1 MSDTSL
7 VVPSEITL
15 RHRSDDWTEGQVRAE
30 TEQLRKAKA
39 VLFLDKVQ
47 HEKTIK
53 ELEPKLEDL
62 KLELAKVEK
71 AINKAAELEIGD
83 MKLNEEFADVKKALR
98 VLKINK
104 FVCAIE
110 LVSVN
115 TEDAEIV
122 FRRSV
127 GDKESTY
134 RYNVLSGEDTM
145 KFTFEMKEL
154 KGQWKELTNKI
165 QEIERTLLEARTALR
180 DRANRMSD
188 VEGAIALKNL
198 NEDERVEVKELYQQ
212 LATGLNAQKL
222 LNEKKG

>member
-1 MSDTSL
+1 MSETSL

-62 KLELAKVEK
+62 QLELANVVK
-71 AINKAAELEIGD
+71 AIDKAAASEIGD
-83 MKLNEEFADVKKALR
+83 LKPSEEFADVKKALKA
-98 VLKINK
+98 LKINNIA
-104 FVCAIE
+104 CTIE
-110 LVSVN
+110 LVSVSIEN
-115 TEDAEIV
+115 AEIV
-122 FRRSV
+122 FKRSI
-127 GDKESTY
+127 GDKERSY
-134 RYNVLSGEDTM
+134 NRYVLDGEDTM
-145 KFTFEMKEL
+145 KFTVEMKEL
-154 KGQWKELTNKI
+154 KGQWKDVTEQI
-165 QEIERTLLEARTALR
+165 REVERKLLAARTALR

-198 NEDERVEVKELYQQ
+198 NEDERVEVKELYTQ
-212 LATGLNAQKL
+212 LATGLNAHKL
-222 LNEKKG
+222 LDGKKD